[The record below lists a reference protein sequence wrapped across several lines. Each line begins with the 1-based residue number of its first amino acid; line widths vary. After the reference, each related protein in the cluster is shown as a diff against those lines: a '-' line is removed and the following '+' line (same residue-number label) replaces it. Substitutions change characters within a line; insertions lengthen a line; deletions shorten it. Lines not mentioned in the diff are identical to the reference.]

1 MIDMRLAQVL
11 LPGLTLYE
19 QKCQRLDAGALAS
32 THDVIQIAVNSP
44 VSGLDSVSEGRLLR
58 TLQASECDVAHIYG
72 SPVPSA
78 MARQMAVPF
87 VAGTEVFSKRI
98 FFHPGKRARSRA
110 MPPAGPGAIAEP
122 VDDEFLRALPRR
134 PGDGEWIV
142 GSVGP
147 HRRGVREMIELTLAR
162 IYRFREDV
170 SWHLLDQAPAPP
182 DLAAVDIW
190 VDPAADDADADGFTA
205 EAMVSGLPVIAS
217 RTAVNRF
224 RTDEGRAAILVPP
237 GDPNELT
244 HAILTAL
251 FKPETIAGRLAAA
264 RELQPRFSPARRAEA
279 LAAIYRELKKP

>member
-1 MIDMRLAQVL
+1 MRLAQVL

-19 QKCQRLDAGALAS
+19 QKCQRLDAGALAP
-32 THDVIQIAVNSP
+32 THDVIQIADFPGSDFDLVP
-44 VSGLDSVSEGRLLR
+44 GTRLLR
-58 TLQASECDVAHIYG
+58 KLHASECDVAHIYG
-72 SPVPSA
+72 NPIPPA
-78 MARQMAVPF
+78 IARKIAIPF
-87 VAGTEVFSKRI
+87 VAASEVARTRLFL
-98 FFHPGKRARSRA
+98 PGKRATSRA

-122 VDDEFLRALPRR
+122 VDDGFLRPLARR
-134 PGDGEWIV
+134 RADGQWIV

-147 HRRGVREMIELTLAR
+147 HRPGVRRMLELTLAR
-162 IYRFREDV
+162 IYRFREDI
-170 SWHLLDQAPAPP
+170 SWHLLDEAPEPT

-190 VDPAADDADADGFTA
+190 VDPAADDGDVDGFTA
-205 EAMVSGLPVIAS
+205 EALVSGLPVIAS

-224 RTDEGRAAILVPP
+224 RTDEGRAAVLVPP

-279 LAAIYRELKKP
+279 LAAIYRELKPT